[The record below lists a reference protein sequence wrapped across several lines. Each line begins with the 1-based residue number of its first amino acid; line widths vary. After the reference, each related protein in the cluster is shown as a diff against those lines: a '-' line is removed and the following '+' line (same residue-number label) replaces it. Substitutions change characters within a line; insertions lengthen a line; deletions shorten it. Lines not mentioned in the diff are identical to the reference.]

1 MSEDTS
7 LIHKLRLLAGWTY
20 IPAHTI
26 LPVIQD
32 GEVHHF
38 LGRGYY
44 RLSRFRRSYG
54 EPVSTAYRF
63 AALSGI
69 VRTAEGLAT
78 AIDIGLLYAFQPRQ
92 THLHSLG
99 HIMRQKTYAQNAWL
113 TNILDIHVG
122 KALQQVCGQ
131 YFEAELVDGRNIT
144 RIERELRL
152 SLRTKLP
159 PFLSLS
165 PYETAVSVLHMAPPA
180 QIEAEREAARCRD
193 MYAGQLHHQR
203 ADIAGY
209 VHEQELAQ
217 NSTHFNLSLLKASD
231 PVAPNRQTITPVNNL
246 VPHTNGHS
254 PGNQKE
260 VHG

>member
-20 IPAHTI
+20 IPAQTI

-38 LGRGYY
+38 LGQGYY

-54 EPVSTAYRF
+54 ELISTAFRF
-63 AALSGI
+63 APLSGT

-78 AIDIGLLYAFQPRQ
+78 TIDIGLLYAFQPRQ
-92 THLHSLG
+92 TDLRSLS

-113 TNILDIHVG
+113 NNILEAHVR
-122 KALQQVCGQ
+122 KVLQQVCGQ
-131 YFEAELVDGRNIT
+131 YLEADLVDGRNIT
-144 RIERELRL
+144 HIERQIRLTLRA
-152 SLRTKLP
+152 KLP

-165 PYETAVSVLHMAPPA
+165 PHETAVSVLGMAPPA

-193 MYAGQLHHQR
+193 IYAGQLHHQR

-217 NSTHFNLSLLKASD
+217 NSTHFNFSLLKASEN
-231 PVAPNRQTITPVNNL
+231 VAPARQTAPVNNL
-246 VPHTNGHS
+246 VPHANGHS
-254 PGNQKE
+254 PGSLKE